1 MKRWTSIGEMAA
13 GAAGGRSPI
22 IAGNAGRCMHSRKA
36 LFEGAHEIF
45 FWLLFK
51 AAIFSSLLSPWANRD
66 EVALHFM
73 PGHVVTMPMMA
84 VLGSFA
90 LGVFSGSRW
99 FRAGGGFGATFAKR
113 RRRRLCQALVAVA
126 ESRQQASSS
135 PADLA
140 RHMTDASITIPYEP

>member
-1 MKRWTSIGEMAA
+1 MKS
-13 GAAGGRSPI
+13 
-22 IAGNAGRCMHSRKA
+22 
-36 LFEGAHEIF
+36 F

-51 AAIFSSLLSPWANRD
+51 AAILFLLIAFAMGNRD

-84 VLGSFA
+84 VVLGSFA
-90 LGVFSGSRW
+90 LGVFLGILVMVPRW
-99 FRAGGGFGATFAKR
+99 WRLR
-113 RRRRLCQALVAVA
+113 RDVRKAQTQMAVPEAVAVA

>member
-1 MKRWTSIGEMAA
+1 MKS
-13 GAAGGRSPI
+13 
-22 IAGNAGRCMHSRKA
+22 
-36 LFEGAHEIF
+36 F

-51 AAIFSSLLSPWANRD
+51 AAIFFLLFAFAMGNRD

-84 VLGSFA
+84 VVLGSFA
-90 LGVFSGSRW
+90 LGVFLGILLMVPRW
-99 FRAGGGFGATFAKR
+99 WRLR
-113 RRRRLCQALVAVA
+113 RDVRKAQTQMAVPEAVAVA